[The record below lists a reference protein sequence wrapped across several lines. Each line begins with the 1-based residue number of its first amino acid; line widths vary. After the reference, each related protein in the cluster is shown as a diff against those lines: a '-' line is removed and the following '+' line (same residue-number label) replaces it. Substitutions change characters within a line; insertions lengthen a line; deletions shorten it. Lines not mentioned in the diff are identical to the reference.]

1 MSNVP
6 DFSNCSSTCRV
17 GGHENWGECVRAK
30 NIKAQWLGGTG
41 PSQSGQKAWDRENE
55 RFAKATKEGLS
66 PQGVGNKA
74 IDAAYRAAE
83 G

>member
-1 MSNVP
+1 MAGEH
-6 DFSNCSSTCRV
+6 CSSACQTKD
-17 GGHENWGECVRAK
+17 HDSFGECCRSK

-41 PSQSGQKAWDRENE
+41 PSLSGQKAWDRENE
-55 RFAKATKEGLS
+55 RYEKATNEGLA
-66 PQGVGNKA
+66 PQGVGHKA